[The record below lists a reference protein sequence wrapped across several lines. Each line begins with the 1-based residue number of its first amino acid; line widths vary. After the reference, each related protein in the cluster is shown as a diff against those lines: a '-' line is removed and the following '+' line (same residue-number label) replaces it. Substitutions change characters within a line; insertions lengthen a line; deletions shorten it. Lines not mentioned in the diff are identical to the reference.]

1 MKIAKAYLAFIVM
14 LILAVSMVNAVP
26 QAGKLSSPMIKP
38 SVNSQLFAP
47 YIHVNLIKVA
57 PAAPGNSNPVSVS
70 VNVTSR
76 VTQRD
81 ICGLNA
87 SNFKIEGPAYISNIY
102 PISAVAVNQPMTCDY
117 WLSIVPTSPWITG
130 THAFK
135 LDYIQGGQQLSNA
148 TLIFRI

>member
-1 MKIAKAYLAFIVM
+1 MRIAKAYLAFIVV

-26 QAGKLSSPMIKP
+26 QAGKISSQMIKP
-38 SVNSQLFAP
+38 SVNPQLLAP
-47 YIHVNLIKVA
+47 YININLIKVA

-76 VTQRD
+76 ITQRD
-81 ICGLNA
+81 ICGLGA

-117 WLSIVPTSPWITG
+117 WLSIVPTLPWVTG
-130 THAFK
+130 THALK
-135 LDYIQGGQQLSNA
+135 LDYIQGGKQISNV
-148 TLIFRI
+148 TLIFRV

>member
-1 MKIAKAYLAFIVM
+1 MRIAKAYLAFIVVF
-14 LILAVSMVNAVP
+14 ILAVSVVCAVP
-26 QAGKLSSPMIKP
+26 QVNRISSPTIMP
-38 SVNSQLFAP
+38 SINPQLFAP
-47 YIHVNLIKVA
+47 YINVNLIKVA

-76 VTQRD
+76 ITHRD

-87 SNFKIEGPAYISNIY
+87 SNFKIEGQAHISSIY

-117 WLSIVPTSPWITG
+117 WLSIVPTSPWVTG

-135 LDYIQGGQQLSNA
+135 LDYIQGGQTLSNV
-148 TLIFRI
+148 TLIFRV

>member
-38 SVNSQLFAP
+38 SVNPQLFAP

-117 WLSIVPTSPWITG
+117 WLSIVPTSPWISG

-135 LDYIQGGQQLSNA
+135 LDYIQAGQQLSNA

>member
-1 MKIAKAYLAFIVM
+1 MRIAKAYLAFIVV
-14 LILAVSMVNAVP
+14 LFLALSMVNAVP
-26 QAGKLSSPMIKP
+26 QAGKISSPMIKP
-38 SVNSQLFAP
+38 GSPQIFVP

-57 PAAPGNSNPVSVS
+57 PAAPGNSKP
-70 VNVTSR
+70 VNVSANVVSR

-87 SNFKIEGPAYISNIY
+87 SNFMIEGPAHISNIF

-130 THAFK
+130 IHTFK
-135 LDYIQGGQQLSNA
+135 LDYIQGGKQIANV
-148 TLIFRI
+148 TLTFRV